1 MKTSSTNKEAI
12 ICESSS
18 DALKLISKGFD
29 AIYLNPAI
37 YFEKSKKIKNRK
49 YYLHQKIK
57 KLNFKYNSSEKTI
70 YIPFNNDIE
79 SKYIEELKQNFNYSI
94 QITIV

>member
-1 MKTSSTNKEAI
+1 MPSSNNKEAI

-18 DALKLISKGFD
+18 DALKLISKGFN
-29 AIYLNPAI
+29 AIYVNPAI
-37 YFEKSKKIKNRK
+37 YFDKSKRIKNRQ

-57 KLNFKYNSSEKTI
+57 KLNLKYKPSSKTI
-70 YIPFNNDIE
+70 YIPFNNDVE

-94 QITIV
+94 QITIE